1 MDKKLIWREFEKE
14 GRIYT
19 YNEFINMINDIKE
32 LNISN
37 DSIIEFIFDNI
48 NHDYSFSYKEL
59 ESDEEYQRR
68 VKEKEI
74 IREEKYKEYLKLK
87 QEFEGENNG

>member
-1 MDKKLIWREFEKE
+1 MDKQMKWREFEKE
-14 GRIYT
+14 GQIYT
-19 YNEFINMINDIKE
+19 YSEFIGMINDIKQ

-37 DSIIEFIFDNI
+37 DSIVEFIFDNI
-48 NHDYSFSYKEL
+48 NHDYSLSYKEF

-68 VKEKEI
+68 IKEKEI

-87 QEFEGENNG
+87 QKFEGENNG

>member
-14 GRIYT
+14 GQIYT
-19 YNEFINMINDIKE
+19 YSEFIDMINDVKQ

-37 DSIIEFIFDNI
+37 DSIVEFIFDNI
-48 NHDYSFSYKEL
+48 SHDYSLSYKEL

-74 IREEKYKEYLKLK
+74 IKEEKYKEYLKLK

>member
-1 MDKKLIWREFEKE
+1 MDKLMKWREFEKE
-14 GRIYT
+14 DRIYT
-19 YNEFINMINDIKE
+19 YNEFIGMINDIKE

-37 DSIIEFIFDNI
+37 DSIVEFIFDNI

-59 ESDEEYQRR
+59 ETHEEYQRR
-68 VKEKEI
+68 VKEKEA

-87 QEFEGENNG
+87 QEFEGENNE